1 MHDALLEEVVAP
13 AHIVGRHFRVH
24 ATGGKTIK
32 VFLDPLDQEK
42 VEDKLESF
50 AEVYRKLTHKK
61 VTFSFGKPN
70 TFQKAVLEYR
80 QKH

>member
-1 MHDALLEEVVAP
+1 MHDALLEDVVAP
-13 AHIVGRHFRVH
+13 AHVVGRHFRVN
-24 ATGGKTIK
+24 AAGGKVIK

-50 AEVYRKLTHKK
+50 VEVYKKLTHKK
-61 VTFSFGKPN
+61 VVFEFGKPT